1 MIIEFLKAVLF
12 GIVEGITE
20 WLPVSS
26 TGHIILLDEFIKLKI
41 SPAFYDLFEIVIQ
54 LGAILAVIV
63 LFFHK
68 LNPFSGKKSVQQKKD
83 TWQLWFKVVAAVIP
97 SAIIGLLLDDPIDSF
112 LRSTSVMG
120 TSLNAIVVAAALILY
135 GIAFILV
142 EKRNGETGFKITD
155 VGQITYKTA
164 LLIGA
169 FQCLSIIPGTSRSGA
184 TILGAILLGVSRPAG
199 AEFSFF
205 LAIPTMLGASALKL
219 VDYLLEGVQA
229 TGTELGVLLIGL
241 LAVFGGVSGW
251 LMQDWVRGLH
261 LRDRFA
267 RRLGLILLLVW
278 LLLGFAA
285 GVPGVALFA
294 AGAWVLTEILRIQS
308 ASGSGGFDA
317 LRLSQ
322 MAVRLP
328 LAVTLLA
335 MMLSA
340 AFWPRLLQKLLDNRL
355 MRFLSTISMNL
366 YIWHQTLAVQMR
378 LAWFPDTNLLHTDP
392 NLQKAYTLLSYSV
405 AILMAMIMTYG
416 VEQPAAKR
424 LGRLL
429 SSRKSK
435 Y

>member
-26 TGHIILLDEFIKLKI
+26 TGHIILLDEFMKLKI

-68 LNPFSGKKSVQQKKD
+68 LNPFSPKKTVEQKKD

-112 LRSTSVMG
+112 LRSTSIMG

-142 EKRNGETGFKITD
+142 EKRNGQTGFKITD

-184 TILGAILLGVSRPAG
+184 TILGAILLGVARPAG

-229 TGTELGVLLIGL
+229 TGTELGVLLIGCVVSFAVSL
-241 LAVFGGVSGW
+241 LVIKGLMEYVRKHSFSVFGIYRIV
-251 LMQDWVRGLH
+251 
-261 LRDRFA
+261 
-267 RRLGLILLLVW
+267 LGIAVIGYFGIKALL
-278 LLLGFAA
+278 
-285 GVPGVALFA
+285 
-294 AGAWVLTEILRIQS
+294 
-308 ASGSGGFDA
+308 
-317 LRLSQ
+317 
-322 MAVRLP
+322 
-328 LAVTLLA
+328 
-335 MMLSA
+335 
-340 AFWPRLLQKLLDNRL
+340 
-355 MRFLSTISMNL
+355 
-366 YIWHQTLAVQMR
+366 
-378 LAWFPDTNLLHTDP
+378 
-392 NLQKAYTLLSYSV
+392 
-405 AILMAMIMTYG
+405 
-416 VEQPAAKR
+416 
-424 LGRLL
+424 
-429 SSRKSK
+429 
-435 Y
+435 